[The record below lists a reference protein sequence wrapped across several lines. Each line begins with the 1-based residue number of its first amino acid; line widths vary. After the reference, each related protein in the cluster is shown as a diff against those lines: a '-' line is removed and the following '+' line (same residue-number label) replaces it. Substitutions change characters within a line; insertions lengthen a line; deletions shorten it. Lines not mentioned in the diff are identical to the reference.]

1 MPFRICFQTRAYRAS
16 ILTFL
21 WFTYV
26 HNFISVQSSMLV
38 RNFSEQRK
46 LYQKVNKLAQFIYYT
61 WLIKFPNYIAINKT
75 NQKLL
80 EECLGE
86 DSIAVLKYH
95 FSSFNVY
102 CACCCIFMV

>member
-1 MPFRICFQTRAYRAS
+1 MRSMFNSSLKMPLRICFQTRAYRAS

-26 HNFISVQSSMLV
+26 HNFIFVQISMVV

-46 LYQKVNKLAQFIYYT
+46 LYQKVNKLVQFISYT
-61 WLIKFPNYIAINKT
+61 WLIKFPSYIAINKT

-86 DSIAVLKYH
+86 DSIAVLKITL
-95 FSSFNVY
+95 FLV
-102 CACCCIFMV
+102 